1 MEHVERV
8 LAVLN
13 HKEPD
18 RVPIDLG
25 STINGIHHV
34 TLRGLLALMGL
45 EDVPVV
51 IFDRMQGLGEIPE
64 FILKH
69 FDVDF
74 RHLRLNPPRLDEVK
88 YVSENKY
95 VNEFGITFER
105 HGYYFD
111 MLEESKP
118 LYNAKAPKDIERY
131 TPPKPHEDRVKGL
144 GKIAKQYND
153 EGYAVVMDAFTG
165 GIWEL
170 AQWLHGMSNSLRDL
184 VLNPELMDALL
195 DLTLEV
201 HKSFWGA
208 ILNEVGDY
216 IHIVLYGDDY
226 GLQTGPQMSPK
237 LWEKFIFPRL
247 RELVSFV
254 KKNAKVKFMLHCCGG
269 IRPLISKIIEA
280 NVDIL
285 NPIQPKA
292 KGMNRKELKNA
303 FGGRLVFHGGVD
315 IQYVLPKGT
324 LDEVKAE
331 VVDVIETYAPGGE
344 YIFSPAHNIQ
354 ADVPPQNVI
363 TAYRT
368 ALTHEIF
375 AK

>member
-1 MEHVERV
+1 M
-8 LAVLN
+8 
-13 HKEPD
+13 
-18 RVPIDLG
+18 
-25 STINGIHHV
+25 
-34 TLRGLLALMGL
+34 
-45 EDVPVV
+45 
-51 IFDRMQGLGEIPE
+51 
-64 FILKH
+64 
-69 FDVDF
+69 
-74 RHLRLNPPRLDEVK
+74 
-88 YVSENKY
+88 
-95 VNEFGITFER
+95 
-105 HGYYFD
+105 
-111 MLEESKP
+111 
-118 LYNAKAPKDIERY
+118 
-131 TPPKPHEDRVKGL
+131 
-144 GKIAKQYND
+144 
-153 EGYAVVMDAFTG
+153 
-165 GIWEL
+165 
-170 AQWLHGMSNSLRDL
+170 
-184 VLNPELMDALL
+184 
-195 DLTLEV
+195 
-201 HKSFWGA
+201 
-208 ILNEVGDY
+208 
-216 IHIVLYGDDY
+216 
-226 GLQTGPQMSPK
+226 
-237 LWEKFIFPRL
+237 
-247 RELVSFV
+247 

-324 LDEVKAE
+324 PDEVKAE